1 MLLPSSS
8 AISSPNSFVPC
19 TTSATVPNGKSQ
31 AGIFFNTPIFFC
43 VFVFFEI
50 LIDVLLLPMHLNSQP
65 LIVKNE
71 SS

>member
-1 MLLPSSS
+1 
-8 AISSPNSFVPC
+8 
-19 TTSATVPNGKSQ
+19 
-31 AGIFFNTPIFFC
+31 

-71 SS
+71 SSQSPTVFLDEILDICLRILIVPHIGREE